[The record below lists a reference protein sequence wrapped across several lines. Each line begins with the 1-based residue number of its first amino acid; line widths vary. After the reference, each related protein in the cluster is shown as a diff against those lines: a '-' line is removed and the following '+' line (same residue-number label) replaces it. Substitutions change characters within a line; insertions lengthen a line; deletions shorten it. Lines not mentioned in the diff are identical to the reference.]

1 MKATTWEDV
10 DNKWGWS
17 IFDEYG
23 DEISASSNSWPT
35 RAEARQELHAALE
48 DFE

>member
-23 DEISASSNSWPT
+23 DEIAASDASWPT